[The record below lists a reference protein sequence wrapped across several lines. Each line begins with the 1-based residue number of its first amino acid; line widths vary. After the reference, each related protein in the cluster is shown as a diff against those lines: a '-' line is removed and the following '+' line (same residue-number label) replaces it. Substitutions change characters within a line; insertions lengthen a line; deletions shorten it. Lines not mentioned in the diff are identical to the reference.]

1 MITEGYLARHYR
13 GRKGGRAPALLDV
26 AQDYALKIVAD
37 SGLFTLGLTFK
48 GGTALR
54 KYLVGTAGR
63 FSTDL
68 DFAAEEEGIGDLLF
82 ETLDGKELYDV
93 RFSIEIDTPGRRGRL
108 NIISPLGSPEID
120 AKIEVTM
127 RAPWLSPQWT
137 DPVPIPVHKAY
148 EFQPVNV
155 PILALEESLAEKL
168 AAFRR
173 RALVRDLYDL
183 ALFHT
188 GQFNEDLVRE
198 LTYLKVFTDVTEDGL
213 GTGPFE
219 PNKDILRPRKASDF
233 LPEDIG
239 ILAGEVNIS
248 LWLEKVHSRFEFLG
262 NNTEEQKRWSQC
274 NPKDAYNVRRVIES
288 FRSTWN

>member
-1 MITEGYLARHYR
+1 MITEGYLARHYQ

-26 AQDYALKIVAD
+26 AQDYALKIILD
-37 SGLFTLGLTFK
+37 SGLFTMGLTFK

-54 KYLVGTAGR
+54 KYRVGTAGR

-82 ETLDGKELYDV
+82 ETLDGEELYDV

-108 NIISPLGSPEID
+108 NIVSPLGSPEID
-120 AKIEVTM
+120 ARIDVTM
-127 RAPWLSPQWT
+127 KAPWLLPQWT

-188 GQFNEDLVRE
+188 GQFDEGLVRE

-219 PNKDILRPRKASDF
+219 PNEDILRPRKASDF

-248 LWLEKVHSRFEFLG
+248 LWLEKVHSRFDFLG
-262 NNTEEQKRWSQC
+262 NKSEEQKRWSQC
-274 NPKDAYNVRRVIES
+274 NPKDAYEVKKVIQS
-288 FRSTWN
+288 FR

>member
-1 MITEGYLARHYR
+1 MITEGYLARHYQ

-37 SGLFTLGLTFK
+37 SGLFTMGLTFK

-63 FSTDL
+63 FSIDL

-108 NIISPLGSPEID
+108 N
-120 AKIEVTM
+120 
-127 RAPWLSPQWT
+127 
-137 DPVPIPVHKAY
+137 
-148 EFQPVNV
+148 
-155 PILALEESLAEKL
+155 
-168 AAFRR
+168 
-173 RALVRDLYDL
+173 YDL

-188 GQFNEDLVRE
+188 GQFNQDRVRE

-219 PNKDILRPRKASDF
+219 PNEDILRPRKASDF

-248 LWLEKVHSRFEFLG
+248 LWLEKVHSRFDFLG
-262 NNTEEQKRWSQC
+262 NKSEEQKRWSQC
-274 NPKDAYNVRRVIES
+274 NPKDAYEVRKVIQR
-288 FRSTWN
+288 FRA